1 MHYFLSQTEVRSSS
15 YDLFCVR
22 VFVRFFVRKLCC
34 TRIVKR
40 ACTSMHDMRL
50 VKTYCFCGKHFVSFD
65 DTLSLWRIHC
75 LSGRHI
81 VSCVSTMIVVR
92 RSPVAR
98 SLGRSLAPSIT
109 RSLDRSLARSLARSL
124 TCALFKANTKETTK
138 GAARPK
144 AARPPLW
151 WRPKAAPLYWL

>member
-1 MHYFLSQTEVRSSS
+1 MENNGYPG
-15 YDLFCVR
+15 
-22 VFVRFFVRKLCC
+22 
-34 TRIVKR
+34 
-40 ACTSMHDMRL
+40 
-50 VKTYCFCGKHFVSFD
+50 KTVENQKKTMGKPGK
-65 DTLSLWRIHC
+65 TNQKT
-75 LSGRHI
+75 
-81 VSCVSTMIVVR
+81 CVSTMIVVR

-144 AARPPLW
+144 AARPPVGSGR
-151 WRPKAAPLYWL
+151 RPPPAHVPHNTCLAFQQ